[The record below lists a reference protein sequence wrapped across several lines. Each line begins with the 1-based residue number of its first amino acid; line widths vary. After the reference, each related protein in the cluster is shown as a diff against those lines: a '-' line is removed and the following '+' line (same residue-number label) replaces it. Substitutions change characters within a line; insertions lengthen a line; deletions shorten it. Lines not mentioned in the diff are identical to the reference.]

1 MKESLK
7 IAGAFVGVIVGAG
20 FASGRELLLMFVDFG
35 VWGLLGAVVSAAL
48 FTFLGMALASLGS
61 RLRAASHKDVVHALC
76 GRHLGA
82 WWT

>member
-48 FTFLGMALASLGS
+48 FTFLGMALAGMGS
-61 RLRAASHKDVVHALC
+61 RLQATSTRTWCTPCAAA
-76 GRHLGA
+76 
-82 WWT
+82 T